1 MPCLDRRDLNPDE
14 WYWLLEVHQGPVWL
28 PCEIRKRLIRLD
40 LISESRRPTLTG
52 VPNFDTWSS
61 KFLDFVSLAP
71 MISIGWA

>member
-40 LISESRRPTLTG
+40 LISESRRPTLIG
-52 VPNFDTWSS
+52 IHCRLG
-61 KFLDFVSLAP
+61 FLGSDAGGGRILR
-71 MISIGWA
+71 

>member
-52 VPNFDTWSS
+52 VGLRVVRDGIR
-61 KFLDFVSLAP
+61 DA
-71 MISIGWA
+71 MASIRKR